1 MSELGFLLELFLNH
15 KLPRI
20 TKALIAERIKE
31 VEIAARTVTPQPRIS
46 SNISAQAPST
56 QAALMRQEQ
65 ETVPVEVIAHT
76 PATANAL
83 ASRQQAIND
92 SISGKRMATESGRP
106 RKF

>member
-56 QAALMRQEQ
+56 QAALMRQD
-65 ETVPVEVIAHT
+65 PVEVIAHT
-76 PATANAL
+76 SATANAL